1 MSIGIP
7 RPAVSVSCE
16 IPPGRILSVD
26 PEALY
31 HGAAKHAGLVMTQ
44 PPIVRSL
51 SRANLAI
58 LAAVLFL
65 AGFLRFY
72 HIAGPSLWMDEL
84 WSVEMAMGHGSL
96 HDHLPPNVIH
106 HDQPLPTGI
115 DNAAPWWSICAHLS
129 GVTHPP
135 LYFIVLRWWI
145 DLFGNSAAAIR
156 SLSAVFSLAGIVV
169 FFDLCRFL
177 HGSKNALFA
186 AAISALAIAQIDF
199 AKEARGYPMLICLGL
214 CCADQVVR
222 IEFLGPGRRRLI
234 ALAIF
239 LFATA
244 LTHYL
249 SAGALIGLAIYAA
262 LRLRGSARMRT
273 MAAFA
278 AAAVLI
284 LAVWIPLFIEQKH
297 TLPSLAPTFLREART
312 GEHARLT
319 FYRIIGL
326 PVEFLLGESRG
337 EALTSKFVL
346 AVFVFIVAAAAIRLV
361 YDRAFLLWILWG
373 LGTVGFVAA
382 MDLAHQTTL
391 VGYLRYTILASSAVY
406 AVIAAFNWPPRRFI
420 RDALAIS
427 SIGLL
432 TIVGIQRCID
442 GTPAKEDWQT
452 LAHDLDAS
460 AGPDDLVV
468 FYNDDPWI
476 SSGTWYMGFKYYTP
490 ESRRP
495 WLILD
500 RSASP
505 DLLRQLRSLRRLWLV
520 GRFPALQ
527 GPRLLQGWLPTGAEE
542 QTSAGAFCPM
552 VPADRSSPTAA
563 RP

>member
-1 MSIGIP
+1 
-7 RPAVSVSCE
+7 
-16 IPPGRILSVD
+16 
-26 PEALY
+26 
-31 HGAAKHAGLVMTQ
+31 MTEP
-44 PPIVRSL
+44 PPIATPSIAGYSATHRQIAAFVL
-51 SRANLAI
+51 I
-58 LAAVLFL
+58 LLV

-72 HIAGPSLWMDEL
+72 HIAEASLWMDEI

-96 HDHLPPNVIH
+96 HDHLGPNVIH
-106 HDQPLPTGI
+106 YDQPLLTGT
-115 DNAAPWWSICAHLS
+115 DYAAGWWGICTHLG

-156 SLSAVFSLAGIVV
+156 SLSAIFSLAGIVV

-177 HGSKNALFA
+177 HGPRIALLA

-199 AKEARGYPMLICLGL
+199 AQEARGYPMLLCFGL

-222 IEFLGPGRRRLI
+222 IQFLGPGRRRLI
-234 ALAIF
+234 VLAIF

-262 LRLRGSARMRT
+262 VRLRGSARAPAA
-273 MAAFA
+273 AAFA
-278 AAAVLI
+278 AASVLI

-297 TLPSLAPTFLREART
+297 TLPSLAPTFLREARV
-312 GEHARLT
+312 GDHARLT
-319 FYRIIGL
+319 LYRMIGL
-326 PVEFLLGESRG
+326 PAEFLLGESRG

-346 AVFVFIVAAAAIRLV
+346 AVFVFIVTVAAIRLV

-391 VGYLRYTILASSAVY
+391 VGYLRYTILASPAVY

-442 GTPAKEDWQT
+442 GTPVKEDWQT

-460 AGPDDLVV
+460 AGPDDLLV

-490 ESRRP
+490 NSRRP

-505 DLLRQLRSLRRLWLV
+505 DLLRQLRSRRRLWLV

-527 GPRLLQGWLPTGAEE
+527 GPRLLPGWIATGAEE

-552 VPADRSSPTAA
+552 VPAGSSLPTVG